1 MQIALLLFSIPNFE
15 PLCASKSLSLFLSLA
30 NRALL
35 EKADASP
42 SRGGSLMSLETVQT
56 GSKGDEGGKREL
68 LFGPTPR
75 RTGPNSRTPASRGRQ
90 KASMR
95 EH

>member
-56 GSKGDEGGKREL
+56 GSRGDEGGA
-68 LFGPTPR
+68 
-75 RTGPNSRTPASRGRQ
+75 RTSLWSHPP
-90 KASMR
+90 
-95 EH
+95 

>member
-1 MQIALLLFSIPNFE
+1 MQIALLLFSIPNFD
-15 PLCASKSLSLFLSLA
+15 PYAPPSLSLFLSLA

-56 GSKGDEGGKREL
+56 GRREMR
-68 LFGPTPR
+68 GEA
-75 RTGPNSRTPASRGRQ
+75 RTSLWSHPP
-90 KASMR
+90 
-95 EH
+95 